1 MYHNEYLSDFRSQLR
16 QRFAEDSVNMSMS
29 EWVEKN
35 THLRKKQFSFEG
47 YEFQRAIVDDMHPDI
62 HVIKCSQIG
71 LTEVQLRKF
80 AAFLART
87 TAVNA
92 IFSLPTDVMFKRVSQ
107 TRFGPL
113 IEGEQVFNM
122 TNGASKP
129 VRSVG
134 LYQINQSF
142 GFFTGGKE
150 SDATSI
156 NADALFQDEIDLAD
170 QEMLALYQSRL
181 QGSNYQITQSFSTPT
196 FEGFGV
202 HKGFQA
208 SDQHEYML
216 RCEAC
221 NHHNIPYFNPKFV
234 CIPGL
239 SSDINDLSEIDAE
252 MADKLDLA
260 GAYLR
265 CEHCGRRLNTADPS
279 LRQWVPR
286 FPGRRTRGYR
296 VSPFC
301 VHRIAKPS
309 YIVDQLIKYKAKDAI
324 RRWYNT
330 VLGEAYNDASARI
343 SEADILANMKGEG
356 KVEVGNLVPVFVGI
370 DVGLT
375 CHIVLAHMGHATP
388 TVFDFRQVTADVLID
403 EVKTILETYN
413 VIGGCIDRN
422 PYTPISNEI
431 RDLSAGRILPVEYA
445 GTPGA
450 APVQMVNDELD
461 QLSHVRGNRTM
472 MLDAVAGVMRKRRV
486 SLYGYGRMQRLI
498 LDHLQDM
505 VRLEHEVNEKTK
517 DEIPARWQKLTGNDH
532 FFHALAYLLFAMK
545 VNITLDFRQ
554 EDPRT
559 VVNHANIIIPM
570 GNAARLGVNRKQH
583 TPISLGRI

>member
-1 MYHNEYLSDFRSQLR
+1 MYRNDLLSDFRSQLR
-16 QRFAEDSVNMSMS
+16 QRFAEDSINMLQS
-29 EWVEKN
+29 EWIERN
-35 THLRKKQFSFEG
+35 THLRKKQFSFDS
-47 YEFQRAIVDDMHPDI
+47 YEFQRQIVDDMHPEI
-62 HVIKCSQIG
+62 NVIKCSQIG

-80 AAFLART
+80 AAFLTRT

-107 TRFGPL
+107 TRFAPM

-122 TNGASKP
+122 TNGATKP

-181 QGSNYQITQSFSTPT
+181 QGSSHQITQSFSTPT
-196 FEGFGV
+196 FEGFGI

-216 RCEAC
+216 KCEGC
-221 NHHNIPYFNPKFV
+221 NHYNIPYFTPKFI
-234 CIPGL
+234 CLPGL
-239 SSDINDLSEIDAE
+239 SGDLNDLSEIDSE
-252 MADKLDLA
+252 IADKLDL
-260 GAYLR
+260 GAAYIR

-279 LRQWVPR
+279 LRSWVPR

-309 YIVDQLIKYKAKDAI
+309 YIVDQLVKYKAKDAI

-343 SEADILANMKGEG
+343 SEVDILAVMKGES
-356 KVEVGNLVPVFVGI
+356 KVTIGNEPVFLGI

-375 CHIVLAHMGHATP
+375 CHIVLCHMGQGYP
-388 TVFDFRQVTADVLID
+388 IVFDFRQVTADVLLD
-403 EVKTILETYN
+403 EVKTILETFN
-413 VIGGCIDRN
+413 VVGGCMDRN
-422 PYTPISNEI
+422 PYTPLANEI
-431 RDLSAGRILPVEYA
+431 RDLSHGRIMPVEYA
-445 GTPGA
+445 NSPGA
-450 APVQMVNDELD
+450 PNVQMKNDELD
-461 QLSHVRGNRTM
+461 QLSHVAGNRTV
-472 MLDAVAGVMRKRRV
+472 MLDTVAGSIRKRKIA
-486 SLYGYGRMQRLI
+486 LYGYSRLQRLI

-505 VRLEHEVNEKTK
+505 VRMEHEVHATTK

-532 FFHALAYLLFAMK
+532 FFHALGYMLFALR
-545 VNITLDFRQ
+545 VATTLDFHQ

-559 VVNHANIIIPM
+559 AVIQSNIIIPM
-570 GNAARLGVNRKQH
+570 QNASRLGVNRKH
-583 TPISLGRI
+583 YNPISLGRI

>member
-1 MYHNEYLSDFRSQLR
+1 MYRNDYLSDFRSQLR
-16 QRFAEDSVNMSMS
+16 QRFAEDSINMSQS
-29 EWVEKN
+29 EWIERN
-35 THLRKKQFSFEG
+35 THLRKKQFSFDG
-47 YEFQRAIVDDMHPDI
+47 YEFQRQIVDDMHPEI
-62 HVIKCSQIG
+62 NVIKCSQIG

-80 AAFLART
+80 AAFLTRT

-107 TRFGPL
+107 TRFAPL

-122 TNGASKP
+122 SSDGKP

-181 QGSNYQITQSFSTPT
+181 QGSSHQITQSFSTPT
-196 FEGFGV
+196 FEGFGI

-216 RCEAC
+216 KCEGC
-221 NHHNIPYFNPKFV
+221 NHYNIPYFTPKFI
-234 CIPGL
+234 CLPGL
-239 SSDINDLSEIDAE
+239 SGDINDLSEIDSE
-252 MADKLDLA
+252 IADKLDL
-260 GAYLR
+260 GAAYIR
-265 CEHCGRRLNTADPS
+265 CESCGRRLNTADPS
-279 LRQWVPR
+279 LRSWVPR
-286 FPGRRTRGYR
+286 YPGRRTRGYR

-343 SEADILANMKGEG
+343 SEADILAVMRGEA
-356 KVEVGNLVPVFVGI
+356 KVTIGGEPVFIGI

-375 CHIVLAHMGHATP
+375 CHIIIAHMGHGYP
-388 TVFDFRQVTADVLID
+388 TVIDFRQVTADVLVD
-403 EVKTILETYN
+403 EVKQILVDFN

-422 PYTPISNEI
+422 PYTPMANEI
-431 RDLSAGRILPVEYA
+431 RDLSHGRILPVEYA
-445 GTPGA
+445 GSPGA
-450 APVQMVNDELD
+450 ANVQMINDELD
-461 QLSHVRGNRTM
+461 QLSHVRGNRTV
-472 MLDAVAGVMRKRRV
+472 MLDAVAGAIRKRKIA
-486 SLYGYGRMQRLI
+486 LYGYGRLQRLI

-505 VRLEHEVNEKTK
+505 VRMELETHSVTK

-532 FFHALAYLLFAMK
+532 FFHALAYMLYALR
-545 VNITLDFRQ
+545 VHTTLDFHQ

-559 VVNHANIIIPM
+559 ETQVTNIIIPM
-570 GNAARLGVNRKQH
+570 GNAARLGVNRKH
-583 TPISLGRI
+583 YSPISLGRI

>member
-1 MYHNEYLSDFRSQLR
+1 
-16 QRFAEDSVNMSMS
+16 
-29 EWVEKN
+29 
-35 THLRKKQFSFEG
+35 
-47 YEFQRAIVDDMHPDI
+47 MHPDI

-107 TRFGPL
+107 TRFGPM
-113 IEGEQVFNM
+113 IDGEPVFNM

-216 RCEAC
+216 RCTGC
-221 NHHNIPYFNPKFV
+221 NHHNIPEFNPKFV
-234 CIPGL
+234 TIPGL
-239 SSDINDLSEIDAE
+239 SGDLNDLSEIDSE
-252 MADKLDLA
+252 LADKLDL
-260 GAYLR
+260 GAAYIR
-265 CEHCGRRLNTADPS
+265 CEHCGKRLDTSDPS
-279 LRQWVPR
+279 LRSWVPR
-286 FPGRRTRGYR
+286 YPGRRTRGYN

-330 VLGEAYNDASARI
+330 VLGKAYNDASARL
-343 SEADILANMKGEG
+343 SEVDILAVMRGEG
-356 KVEVGNLVPVFVGI
+356 KVQINNEPVFVGI

-375 CHIVLAHMGHATP
+375 CHITLAHMGQGYP
-388 TVFDFRQVTADVLID
+388 IVFDFRQVTADVLVD
-403 EVKTILETYN
+403 EVTSILETFN
-413 VIGGCIDRN
+413 VIGGCMDRN
-422 PYTPISNEI
+422 PYTPLANEI
-431 RDLSAGRILPVEYA
+431 RDLSQGRILPVEYA
-445 GTPGA
+445 SSVGA
-450 APVQMVNDELD
+450 PNVQIVNDELD
-461 QLSHVRGNRTM
+461 QLSHVRGNRTV
-472 MLDAVAGVMRKRRV
+472 MLDAVAGAIRKRRM
-486 SLYGYGRMQRLI
+486 SMYGYGRMQRLI

-505 VRLEHEVNEKTK
+505 VRMEHETNEKTK
-517 DEIPARWQKLTGNDH
+517 EEIPARWQKLTGNDH
-532 FFHALAYLLFAMK
+532 FFHSLAYLLFAMR
-545 VNITLDFRQ
+545 VNTTIDFHQ

-559 VVNHANIIIPM
+559 QVSHSNIIIPM
-570 GNAARLGVNRKQH
+570 GNAARLGVNRR
-583 TPISLGRI
+583 TNSPISLGRI